1 MHKTTS
7 TGRPVH
13 FPHKLSLLCGAF
25 FVILLIQATC
35 LTPSLCATEFLFK
48 DGRILRGSLAVTTGV
63 EEPPKP
69 LQQGHWQPI
78 LCVDDQLRRVFFS
91 KRLLKPD
98 GVLDD
103 AEINPLEKFRIWQKP
118 KREGGEVVWVG
129 PISKTT
135 KFDKFG
141 RRTLTIRGL
150 KGPVDVHQGIT
161 TLTPHWA
168 QVEGISHVWDMRVSP
183 ASIPGDTLYEIL
195 KHQPHSSDIDHHKK
209 IARFFIQMERYED
222 ALKILEQLI
231 ADHPDIREDIER
243 SITQLR
249 RFSTQRLLRE
259 LKLRSDAGQ
268 HQLVWELLNKFDKE
282 FPIESLPG
290 DVVQEVR
297 EMIASNQKSFMLRK
311 QLLEQYD
318 LLVEKVSGEENQKTL
333 KEIGK
338 ELKTELNQNTLQR
351 LAAFRLAIS
360 DTEMAPSEKVALAAT
375 GWILGSNGA
384 VADLTKAISVYQ
396 AREMIHQYLV
406 EEDEKK
412 RLKLLES
419 FSSEQAA
426 TPKLVDQILKHMKPP
441 VTSEPVEGKPG
452 YFELVIEG
460 HEKTTN
466 IPKIPYVVQLPP
478 EYDPHKTYPTIL
490 ALHDAGSTP
499 EDEIVWWAGPW
510 NKKGMRHGQATRHGY
525 IVIAPAWIPDDQK
538 KYEYSA
544 AAHAAVMWSLRDAM
558 RRFSIDTDRV
568 FLTGH
573 AVGGE
578 AAWDIGLA
586 HPGLWAGVIPIS
598 MRGDRY
604 IRHYWENAKLVPFY
618 FLGGQLD
625 GNWMDDNS
633 QQFNRYIKRGYNS
646 TIVEYRGRGHENF
659 YEDILNLFD
668 WMSHFKRDFYPREI
682 KCVSMR
688 PWDNY
693 FWWVELDGMPEATM
707 IRPDKWA
714 TQRNMVPMR
723 TEARIL
729 PSNGIIVK
737 TGADETTVWLSPQ
750 MIDFSLPCMITVNG
764 KRLTRRNQTITPD
777 VKVMLEDARTRCN
790 RQQVFWA
797 KVETE

>member
-1 MHKTTS
+1 
-7 TGRPVH
+7 
-13 FPHKLSLLCGAF
+13 
-25 FVILLIQATC
+25 
-35 LTPSLCATEFLFK
+35 
-48 DGRILRGSLAVTTGV
+48 
-63 EEPPKP
+63 
-69 LQQGHWQPI
+69 
-78 LCVDDQLRRVFFS
+78 
-91 KRLLKPD
+91 
-98 GVLDD
+98 
-103 AEINPLEKFRIWQKP
+103 
-118 KREGGEVVWVG
+118 
-129 PISKTT
+129 
-135 KFDKFG
+135 
-141 RRTLTIRGL
+141 
-150 KGPVDVHQGIT
+150 
-161 TLTPHWA
+161 
-168 QVEGISHVWDMRVSP
+168 
-183 ASIPGDTLYEIL
+183 
-195 KHQPHSSDIDHHKK
+195 
-209 IARFFIQMERYED
+209 MERYED